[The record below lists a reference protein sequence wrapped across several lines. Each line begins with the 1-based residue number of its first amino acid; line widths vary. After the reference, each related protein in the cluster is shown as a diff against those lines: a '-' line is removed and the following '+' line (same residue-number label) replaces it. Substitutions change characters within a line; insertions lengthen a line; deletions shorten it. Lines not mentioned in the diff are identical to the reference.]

1 MIDFLLYFP
10 LVLVSLIG
18 IFFIGLLYIQGC
30 ALIIFAI
37 YKTIKSIYETGLE
50 YIRTYNR

>member
-1 MIDFLLYFP
+1 MIEFLMYLP
-10 LVLVSLIG
+10 LFLMVTIG

-30 ALIIFAI
+30 AILIFAI

-50 YIRTYNR
+50 YIRTCNR